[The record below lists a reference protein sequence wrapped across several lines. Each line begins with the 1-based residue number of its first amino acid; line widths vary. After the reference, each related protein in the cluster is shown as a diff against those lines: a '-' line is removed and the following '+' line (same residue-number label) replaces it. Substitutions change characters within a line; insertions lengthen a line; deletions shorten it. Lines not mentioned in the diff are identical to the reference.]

1 MAPSVTLDGLRVTG
15 RLAGDTEVVKL
26 TMPEKPLMLVR
37 LRANVTEEPAVIV
50 TLLGFVDRTKL
61 GVVMVE
67 NMADSIASGTALGE
81 PLATVTQTDGSLV
94 GAVGEPQPVWKP
106 RVVPDVVLVML

>member
-1 MAPSVTLDGLRVTG
+1 
-15 RLAGDTEVVKL
+15 
-26 TMPEKPLMLVR
+26 MPEKPLMLVR

-67 NMADSIASGTALGE
+67 NMADSIASGTAVGE
-81 PLATVTQTDGSLV
+81 ALATVTQTG
-94 GAVGEPQPVWKP
+94 GAGGGGGGGTPP
-106 RVVPDVVLVML
+106 RWGAAGGGGGCVLVLLVVVKRRPVAGV

>member
-1 MAPSVTLDGLRVTG
+1 
-15 RLAGDTEVVKL
+15 
-26 TMPEKPLMLVR
+26 MPEKPLMLVR

-81 PLATVTQTDGSLV
+81 PLATVTQTGGAAVGAGGGTPTRWEARGGAERLFLVLV
-94 GAVGEPQPVWKP
+94 GGWKGWALSGGP
-106 RVVPDVVLVML
+106 GIPSPCPTA

>member
-1 MAPSVTLDGLRVTG
+1 MAARVTLDRLRVTG
-15 RLAGDTEVVKL
+15 RPGGDTTVVRL
-26 TMPEKPLMLVR
+26 TVPEKPLMLVR
-37 LRANVTEEPAVIV
+37 LRANVAEEPAVIV
-50 TLLGFVDRTKL
+50 RLLGFVDRTKL

-67 NMADSIASGTALGE
+67 NMADSTASGTALGE
-81 PLATVTQTDGSLV
+81 PLATVTQTGGSLV